1 MASSENF
8 PAGMCLST
16 RDTYMKLSTIV
27 RWKNVATEFM
37 NQEYELQ
44 SGSVPDITHNYLI
57 VQINW
62 KIYRY
67 FYGGSFSSFDS
78 Y

>member
-16 RDTYMKLSTIV
+16 RDTYMKLSTIA
-27 RWKNVATEFM
+27 RWKNVAIEFM

-57 VQINW
+57 VLNVTDKLENLQILLW
-62 KIYRY
+62 
-67 FYGGSFSSFDS
+67 G
-78 Y
+78 